1 MQVSRI
7 SLDLAKNV
15 FQLHGMD
22 VSGKTALRLK
32 LQRSKVLEYFHDLRF
47 ARAEWKPVLDRITG
61 HANSPGKGKRY
72 A

>member
-32 LQRSKVLEYFHDLRF
+32 LQRSKVLEFF
-47 ARAEWKPVLDRITG
+47 TT
-61 HANSPGKGKRY
+61 
-72 A
+72 